1 MQVPGEVAF
10 GILAVLAL
18 AFVGFAVGE
27 PIALRMRWSAFA
39 KQHNLVYQRNGGHK
53 LSGGYRRRMV
63 TITMKTHRSVNNNPK
78 KSTHFSV
85 NLHEFRDVRFKL
97 SNQGVGALMQKA
109 MGKEDVTLGDDSFDR
124 AYRIESEPDEFVKLV
139 LGSNDGLR
147 QKLRQIGGM
156 GVEMGVGRAAYYEVP
171 RQISSPAKL
180 QAIVD
185 TLCDLAEAAE
195 TAAASAAPE
204 AQVETVSEPA

>member
-1 MQVPGEVAF
+1 MQVPGEVAI
-10 GILAVLAL
+10 GIFAVLAL

-27 PIALRMRWSAFA
+27 PLALRTRWSSFA

-53 LSGGYRRRMV
+53 LSGGYRRRML
-63 TITMKTHRSVNNNPK
+63 TITMKTHRSVNNNPR

-97 SNQGVGALMQKA
+97 SNQGVGALVQKA
-109 MGKEDVTLGDDSFDR
+109 IGKEDVTLGDDSFDR

-147 QKLRQIGGM
+147 QKLRNIGGM
-156 GVEMGVGRAAYYEVP
+156 GVEVGVGRAAYYEVP

-180 QAIVD
+180 QEIVD

-195 TAAASAAPE
+195 STAASLGSV
-204 AQVETVSEPA
+204 VEEVSVSEPA